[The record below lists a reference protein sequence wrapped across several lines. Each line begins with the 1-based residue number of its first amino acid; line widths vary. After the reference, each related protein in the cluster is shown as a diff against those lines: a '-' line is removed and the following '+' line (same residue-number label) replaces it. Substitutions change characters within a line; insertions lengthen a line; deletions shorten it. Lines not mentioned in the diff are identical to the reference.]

1 MIVDHD
7 TSDLPMRYLALA
19 ADYDG
24 TLAHEGRLDEATA
37 DALLRLKASGRR
49 LILVTGREL
58 DELLAVCPRIDLFDL
73 VVAENGAVLYD
84 PARRST
90 ELLAERPPDS
100 FVASLRERGG
110 TPVSVGRVIV
120 ATWLPDDA
128 TARKVIRERGLDL
141 QVILNKRAV
150 MVLPTGVDK
159 ASGLRAALGRLGIA
173 ADRVVAVGDG
183 ENDRALLDAVGCGVA
198 VANAVDSLKAAARWV
213 TGGER
218 AAGVAE
224 LIDRLLADD
233 RDGLPGRDVR
243 PGPIS

>member
-1 MIVDHD
+1 
-7 TSDLPMRYLALA
+7 MRYLALA

-58 DELLAVCPRIDLFDL
+58 DELLDVCPWIDLFDL

-84 PARRST
+84 PARRSA
-90 ELLAERPPDS
+90 EPMAERPPDS
-100 FVASLRERGG
+100 FVAALRERGVA
-110 TPVSVGRVIV
+110 PVSVGRVIV

-128 TARKVIRERGLDL
+128 TARQVIRERGLDL

-159 ASGLRAALGRLGIA
+159 ASGLRAALGQLGVA
-173 ADRVVAVGDG
+173 AGRVVAVGDA
-183 ENDRALLDAVGCGVA
+183 ENDRAMLEAAGCGVA
-198 VANAVDSLKAAARWV
+198 VANAVDSLKSAARWV
-213 TGGER
+213 TVGARG
-218 AAGVAE
+218 AGAAE

-233 RDGLPGRDVR
+233 LDGLADDPPTDT
-243 PGPIS
+243 